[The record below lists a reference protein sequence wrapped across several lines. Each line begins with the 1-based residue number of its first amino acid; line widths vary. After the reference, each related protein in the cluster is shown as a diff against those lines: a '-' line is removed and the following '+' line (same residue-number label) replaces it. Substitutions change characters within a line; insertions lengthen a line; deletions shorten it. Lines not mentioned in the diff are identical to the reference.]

1 MTNLKLCPFR
11 FESLES
17 GKIAKIKCVKED
29 CAWWI
34 ERSSYHH
41 KQGCSMKILALSMD
55 IFVSEQKRF
64 IMAMEKHR

>member
-1 MTNLKLCPFR
+1 MTPKQCPLKYSNPPDLFKLDCAR
-11 FESLES
+11 E
-17 GKIAKIKCVKED
+17 K

-34 ERSSYHH
+34 ARDAVHGRV
-41 KQGCSMKILALSMD
+41 GCALKILALSMD

>member
-1 MTNLKLCPFR
+1 MTNPKACPMTFGNPKG
-11 FESLES
+11 FPS
-17 GKIAKIKCVKED
+17 GWNCAKEK

-34 ERSSYHH
+34 DRDTRHA
-41 KQGCSMKILALSMD
+41 KAGCSIKILALSMD